1 MGEEFSPAVRL
12 LSDQMSSRV
21 EVREKFKAEFPE
33 LTDAHQLVL
42 SALAAVITRHVAKK
56 IEAPSAD
63 VEGQI
68 ALIAQFLTGV
78 DLCESAIAEGLYSQG
93 AALLKQELET
103 VAAIEEYRE
112 GRRADGKTPRIGIGV
127 TQGHGP
133 VYGRLNEISHVSRHE
148 VAKGLVTGQIG
159 DLVGAS
165 IVSIFIADLAAFLYS
180 QHVLYIGLVVQHA
193 DRLFTA
199 VYGAG
204 LNSEEREQASLAQ
217 LLLLMKGYIEIPA
230 DALGSGPDLVRSVI
244 AERDQ
249 PKYEAAT
256 APPATPK
263 RPGSGS

>member
-1 MGEEFSPAVRL
+1 MAEEFSPAVRL
-12 LSDQMSSRV
+12 LSDQMSSRL
-21 EVREKFKAEFPE
+21 EVREKFKAKFPE
-33 LTDAHQLVL
+33 LADAHQLAL
-42 SALAAVITRHVAKK
+42 SALAAVVTRHVAKK
-56 IEAPSAD
+56 IDAPSVD

-93 AALLKQELET
+93 ATLLKQELET
-103 VAAIEEYRE
+103 VAAIEEYRD

-165 IVSIFIADLAAFLYS
+165 IVPIFIADLAAFLYS

-204 LNSEEREQASLAQ
+204 LNSAEKEQAALAQ
-217 LLLLMKGYIEIPA
+217 LLLLMKGFIEIHAGAVGP
-230 DALGSGPDLVRSVI
+230 GPDLVCSVI
-244 AERDQ
+244 AECDR
-249 PKYEAAT
+249 PK
-256 APPATPK
+256 
-263 RPGSGS
+263 

>member
-1 MGEEFSPAVRL
+1 MAEEFSPAVRL
-12 LSDQMSSRV
+12 LADQMSSRV
-21 EVREKFKAEFPE
+21 KVREKFKSEFPE
-33 LTDAHQLVL
+33 LTDAHQLSL

-56 IEAPSAD
+56 IEAPPAD

-78 DLCESAIAEGLYSQG
+78 DVCESAIAEGLYSQG
-93 AALLKQELET
+93 ATLLKQELET
-103 VAAIEEYRE
+103 VAAIEEYRD
-112 GRRADGKTPRIGIGV
+112 GRRADGKTPRIGIGI

-148 VAKGLVTGQIG
+148 VSKGLVTEQIG

-165 IVSIFIADLAAFLYS
+165 IVPIFIADLAAFLYS

-204 LNSEEREQASLAQ
+204 LNSEEREHASLAQ
-217 LLLLMKGYIEIPA
+217 LLLLKMGYIEIPH
-230 DALGSGPDLVRSVI
+230 DALGPGPDLVRSVI
-244 AERDQ
+244 AERDR
-249 PKYEAAT
+249 PKYEAA
-256 APPATPK
+256 AARPATPK